1 MSTLLVTGSSGFI
14 GKNLSDFLNQLGFK
28 VELLDAEY
36 FGNEDWGTT
45 LLNQLN
51 KISPD
56 AIFHVGACSNTLE
69 SNVQL
74 MMLQNYESTK
84 LISDWCSFRGRKLI
98 YSSSAANYGV
108 KGKFP
113 SNLYGWSKYVAEDYV
128 CKSGGVALRYFN
140 VYGPGE
146 EHKGNMASFLYQAHL
161 HREMGE
167 KVRLFPGGPTRDF
180 VYVKDITVANL
191 YALENFSEL
200 SGHFYDVAT
209 AQSRSFEEVLALAA
223 IEFSYTEESKIPKGY
238 QFYTCGDPQKWM
250 PGWRPKFPLE
260 RGVNEYLKYLGQQFV
275 TELLG

>member
-14 GKNLSDFLNQLGFK
+14 GKNLSDVLNQLGFN
-28 VELLDAEY
+28 VEHLDAEY
-36 FGNEDWGTT
+36 FGDEDWETT
-45 LLNQLN
+45 LFNQLN
-51 KISPD
+51 EIEPD

-84 LISDWCSFRGRKLI
+84 LISDWCFYRGRKLI

-146 EHKGNMASFLYQAHL
+146 EHKGEMASFLYQANLRH
-161 HREMGE
+161 EVGE
-167 KVRLFPGGPTRDF
+167 KIRLFPGGPTRDF
-180 VYVKDITVANL
+180 VYIKDITSANL
-191 YALENFSEL
+191 HALENFSEL

-209 AQSRSFEEVLALAA
+209 AESRSFEDVLALAA
-223 IEFSYTEESKIPKGY
+223 IEFSYTEEAKIPKGY
-238 QFYTCGDPQKWM
+238 QFYTRGDPNKWM
-250 PGWRPKFPLE
+250 PGWLPKYPLE
-260 RGVNEYLKYLGQQFV
+260 RGVDEYLKYLRQDSV
-275 TELLG
+275 TESLR